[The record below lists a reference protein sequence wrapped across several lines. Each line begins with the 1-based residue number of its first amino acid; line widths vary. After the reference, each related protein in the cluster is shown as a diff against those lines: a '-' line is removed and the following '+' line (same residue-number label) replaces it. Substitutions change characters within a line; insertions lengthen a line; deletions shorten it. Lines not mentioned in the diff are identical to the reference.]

1 MYGTS
6 MLYLIR
12 NVAIPSLVVSLVLA
26 LSFFGEAKAGMY
38 LCRGSD
44 GVDLFTNSP
53 AKAGCRLLG
62 GAFAERS
69 PNGSLSSGDSA
80 RFDDY
85 IFSSSQRYG
94 VDASLV
100 RAVVKVESDFN
111 EAARSHKG
119 AQGLMQLMPET
130 ARLHNV
136 GNAYDP
142 EENIE
147 GGVRHLRLLL
157 DRYQGDVPLTLAAY
171 NAGIQAVEKYRGIPP
186 FSETKEYVRRVLS
199 YLQRYSKNG
208 QIVASQDGRE
218 RQ

>member
-1 MYGTS
+1 
-6 MLYLIR
+6 
-12 NVAIPSLVVSLVLA
+12 
-26 LSFFGEAKAGMY
+26 
-38 LCRGSD
+38 
-44 GVDLFTNSP
+44 
-53 AKAGCRLLG
+53 
-62 GAFAERS
+62 
-69 PNGSLSSGDSA
+69 
-80 RFDDY
+80 
-85 IFSSSQRYG
+85 
-94 VDASLV
+94 
-100 RAVVKVESDFN
+100 
-111 EAARSHKG
+111 
-119 AQGLMQLMPET
+119 MQLMPDT

-186 FSETKEYVRRVLS
+186 FSETKEYVRRVLD

-208 QIVASQDGRE
+208 QIVVSQDGRE